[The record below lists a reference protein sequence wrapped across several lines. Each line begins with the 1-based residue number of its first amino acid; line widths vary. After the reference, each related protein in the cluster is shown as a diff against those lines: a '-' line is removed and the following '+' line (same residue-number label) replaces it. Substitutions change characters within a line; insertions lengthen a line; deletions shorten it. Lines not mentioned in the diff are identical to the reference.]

1 MGWPGNVSWGILSSP
16 AIWEGIVI
24 GVSAGFV
31 SGLLLSAV
39 IWLKDMWVRWVERRE
54 QIRYLAALIE
64 NYLKLIYDADDISGE
79 GRTAG
84 EIFPKSQVQKLHLD
98 ALWRELEIVFTGRS
112 SRLSFDEIQK
122 VKAVFSPLP
131 LFPAWTPDD
140 QQYERML
147 DGLRA
152 IKWLKLSNMM
162 KE

>member
-1 MGWPGNVSWGILSSP
+1 MGWPGNVSGGILSSP

-79 GRTAG
+79 GRTEVDPIEA
-84 EIFPKSQVQKLHLD
+84 PC
-98 ALWRELEIVFTGRS
+98 
-112 SRLSFDEIQK
+112 LS
-122 VKAVFSPLP
+122 A
-131 LFPAWTPDD
+131 
-140 QQYERML
+140 
-147 DGLRA
+147 
-152 IKWLKLSNMM
+152 
-162 KE
+162 

>member
-1 MGWPGNVSWGILSSP
+1 MSSP

-39 IWLKDMWVRWVERRE
+39 IWLKGMWVRWVERRE

-84 EIFPKSQVQKLHLD
+84 EVFPKV
-98 ALWRELEIVFTGRS
+98 RFRS
-112 SRLSFDEIQK
+112 CIWM
-122 VKAVFSPLP
+122 PYGGN
-131 LFPAWTPDD
+131 W
-140 QQYERML
+140 
-147 DGLRA
+147 
-152 IKWLKLSNMM
+152 KLSLQADLAAYLST
-162 KE
+162 KSKR